1 MNCLK
6 KLMISKTH
14 VYFDNFF
21 TSLSF
26 LEQLKKKSILATGT
40 VRINRLPGLLS
51 PTNKQME
58 KREGFYD
65 CM

>member
-6 KLMISKTH
+6 KLMILKH

-26 LEQLKKKSILATGT
+26 LEQLKKKSIPATGT

-51 PTNKQME
+51 PTNKQVE